1 MLEEKLLQ
9 SKQLELENQVWV
21 MDRCAGCGMC
31 VAACSRGRLHFES
44 GMTHPEFVP
53 KMKTIGLSV
62 VELDTCTFCDKMCIE
77 SCPRLK
83 DWDKQK
89 IYSLISAKTV
99 RFTSGNLV
107 NEMIVDLL
115 SAGFLNNYIDAVLI
129 MDVNRWTGKPFV
141 RVVRSVE
148 DLYKVSGNQGVW
160 TPILSSLYNE
170 LLNNGFEKVAIVG
183 PPCVAQAVRS
193 VSDSTIDGLSMI
205 RNSIGISIATFCQ
218 GFYETH
224 LIEDLSNILKISP
237 AEILTISSSIKE
249 DVLQVKLINGTIE
262 TLKLKEKQKFMRL
275 GCARCTDYLGEA
287 ADISIGL
294 DGSPK
299 DYATLITWN
308 PMGRR
313 FLQNCINLGL
323 IETENNV
330 DQESLSIIGSNKE
343 RRSQAQAFD
352 LLQIYS
358 LEALVD
364 PSRLEDAKR
373 RFKELFDLK
382 KHTSPKVSSG
392 CGSGCNGC

>member
-1 MLEEKLLQ
+1 MQ
-9 SKQLELENQVWV
+9 SRQLRLENQVWAL
-21 MDRCAGCGMC
+21 DRCAGCGMC
-31 VAACSRGRLHFES
+31 VAACSRGRIHFES

-53 KMKTIGLSV
+53 KVKTVGLSV
-62 VELDTCTFCDKMCIE
+62 VDVDTCSFCDEMCVE

-83 DWDKQK
+83 EWDKQK
-89 IYSLISAKTV
+89 ISSLISAKTV
-99 RFTSGNLV
+99 RFTSGNLA
-107 NEMIVDLL
+107 NEIIVDLL
-115 SAGFLNNYIDAVLI
+115 SAGFLNGYIDAVLI
-129 MDVNRWTGKPFV
+129 MDMNRWTGKPFS

-148 DLYKVSGNQGVW
+148 ELYKVSGNQGVW
-160 TPILSSLYNE
+160 TPILSPLYNE
-170 LLNNGFEKVAIVG
+170 LLSNGFGKVAIVG
-183 PPCVAQAVRS
+183 PPCVAQAVRC

-224 LIEDLSNILKISP
+224 LIEDLASILKISP
-237 AEILTISSSIKE
+237 AEILTISSSVKE
-249 DVLQVKLINGTIE
+249 DVIHVKLINGTIE
-262 TLKLKEKQKFMRL
+262 SLKLKEKQKFMRQ
-275 GCARCTDYLGEA
+275 GCSRCTDYLGET
-287 ADISIGL
+287 ADISVGL

-299 DYATLITWN
+299 DYATLIGWN
-308 PMGRR
+308 PTGKR
-313 FLQNCINLGL
+313 FIQNCVNLGL

-364 PSRLEDAKR
+364 PNRLEDAKH

-382 KHTSPKVSSG
+382 TQNSHKLPNG

>member
-1 MLEEKLLQ
+1 MQ
-9 SKQLELENQVWV
+9 SRQLRLENQVWAL
-21 MDRCAGCGMC
+21 DRCAGCGMC
-31 VAACSRGRLHFES
+31 VAACSRGRIHFES

-53 KMKTIGLSV
+53 KVKTVGLSV
-62 VELDTCTFCDKMCIE
+62 VDVDTCSFCDEMCVE

-83 DWDKQK
+83 EWDKQK
-89 IYSLISAKTV
+89 INSLISAKTV

-107 NEMIVDLL
+107 NEIIVDLL
-115 SAGFLNNYIDAVLI
+115 SAGFLNGYIDAVLI
-129 MDVNRWTGKPFV
+129 MDMNRWTGKPFS

-148 DLYKVSGNQGVW
+148 ELYKVSGNQGVW
-160 TPILSSLYNE
+160 TPILSPLYNE
-170 LLNNGFEKVAIVG
+170 LLSNGFGKVVTVG
-183 PPCVAQAVRS
+183 PPCVAQAVRC

-224 LIEDLSNILKISP
+224 LIEDLANTLKISP
-237 AEILTISSSIKE
+237 AEILTISSSVKE
-249 DVLQVKLINGTIE
+249 DVIHVKLINGTIE
-262 TLKLKEKQKFMRL
+262 SLKLKEKQKFMRQ
-275 GCARCTDYLGEA
+275 GCSRCTDYLGET
-287 ADISIGL
+287 ADISVGL

-299 DYATLITWN
+299 DYATLIAWN
-308 PMGRR
+308 PTGKR
-313 FLQNCINLGL
+313 FIQNCVNLGL

-364 PSRLEDAKR
+364 PSRLEDAKH

-382 KHTSPKVSSG
+382 TQNSHKLPNG

>member
-1 MLEEKLLQ
+1 
-9 SKQLELENQVWV
+9 
-21 MDRCAGCGMC
+21 MC
-31 VAACSRGRLHFES
+31 VAACSRGRIHFES

-53 KMKTIGLSV
+53 KVKTVGLSV
-62 VELDTCTFCDKMCIE
+62 VDVDTCSFCDEMCVE

-83 DWDKQK
+83 EWDKQK
-89 IYSLISAKTV
+89 ISSLISAKTV
-99 RFTSGNLV
+99 RFTSGNLA
-107 NEMIVDLL
+107 NEIIVDLL
-115 SAGFLNNYIDAVLI
+115 SAGFLNGYIDAVLI
-129 MDVNRWTGKPFV
+129 MDMNRWTGKPFS

-148 DLYKVSGNQGVW
+148 ELYKVSGNQGVW
-160 TPILSSLYNE
+160 TPILSPLYNE
-170 LLNNGFEKVAIVG
+170 LLSNGFGKVAIVG
-183 PPCVAQAVRS
+183 PPCVAQAVRC

-224 LIEDLSNILKISP
+224 LIEDLASILKISP
-237 AEILTISSSIKE
+237 AEILTISSSVKE
-249 DVLQVKLINGTIE
+249 DVIHVKLINGTIE
-262 TLKLKEKQKFMRL
+262 SLKLKEKQKFMRQ
-275 GCARCTDYLGEA
+275 GCSRCTDYLGET
-287 ADISIGL
+287 ADISVGL

-299 DYATLITWN
+299 DYATLIGWN
-308 PMGRR
+308 PTGKR
-313 FLQNCINLGL
+313 FIQNCVNLGL

-364 PSRLEDAKR
+364 PNRLEDAKH

-382 KHTSPKVSSG
+382 IQNSHKLPNG